1 MAKRSK
7 PVARPEWLTC
17 KGPGYPLVLSSR
29 ARIARNLD
37 GLPFPCAC
45 SEEDLERARGTVLE
59 SVAHRVAPD
68 KDWQITFAEEMTREQ
83 LELMAEEHVTS
94 PNFGEHPEGRAIAMR
109 YSEGRSIA
117 VNEEDHVRIQSVLPG
132 AQLEKAWR
140 AADELD
146 GKLEGEVRYAFDQK
160 LGYLTSCPSNVGTGL
175 RLSSMLHLPAL
186 MITGDMAKTMNALLQ
201 AGVFVRGLYGEGAG
215 VAGNVFQLSNR
226 RTLGQSEE
234 SIASFL
240 DRVVSQVVDNERTVR
255 KMMMRE
261 DSIEMS
267 DRVWRALG
275 VVERARKLCFFEAL
289 ELLSLVKLGVDL
301 ELLPVSDFNMLDVIV
316 SIAPYH
322 VRRALDTD
330 AEERDVDVERAPRLR
345 MLLEI

>member
-1 MAKRSK
+1 MARRSK
-7 PVARPEWLTC
+7 HATRPQWLTC
-17 KGPGYPLVLSSR
+17 RGPGYPYVLSSR

-45 SEEDLERARGTVLE
+45 DEEDLERVRGTVLE
-59 SVAHRVAPD
+59 AVAHRVAPE
-68 KDWQITFAEEMTREQ
+68 KDWQITFAEEMNREQ
-83 LELMAEEHVTS
+83 LEIMAEEHVTS
-94 PNFGEHPEGRAIAMR
+94 PTFGERPVGRAIATR
-109 YSEGRSIA
+109 FKEGRSVSI
-117 VNEEDHVRIQSVLPG
+117 NEEDHIRIHAVLPG

-140 AADELD
+140 SADEVD
-146 GKLEGEVRYAFDQK
+146 GKIEGEIRYAFDQK

-186 MITGDMAKTMNALLQ
+186 MITGEMAKTMTALGQ
-201 AGVFVRGLYGEGAG
+201 AGVFIRGLYGEGAG
-215 VAGNVFQLSNR
+215 VAGNIVGLSNR
-226 RTLGQSEE
+226 RTMGQSEE
-234 SIASFL
+234 SIASNL

-261 DSIEMS
+261 DPIEVS
-267 DRVWRALG
+267 DSVWRALG

-301 ELLPVSDFNMLDVIV
+301 EILPVSDFNMLDAVV

-330 AEERDVDVERAPRLR
+330 AEERDADVERAPRLR